1 MNSHAI
7 MADFKR
13 HINDLEKPQKFIG
26 DKMIDESD
34 KTLSH
39 LSLLGLLG
47 EVRSIWSCG
56 RRDHV
61 LTPSFGTVCF
71 QMPLTNKW
79 MPVLKRPK

>member
-26 DKMIDESD
+26 DKMIEESD

-56 RRDHV
+56 R
-61 LTPSFGTVCF
+61 TVDSWDSLLSNASHE
-71 QMPLTNKW
+71 QMDACA
-79 MPVLKRPK
+79 